1 MQNGKFCDSEGN
13 LRPWEFELA
22 FRDLLRRYAQRR
34 LADCASGAAGTQEAE
49 VAKIGALKMIML
61 NMEQVAGNE
70 LHPPASSTCEQ
81 GAGRSID
88 HMLLEECESRNSVLC
103 SNSSRHRPQEQSA
116 ASTTLTNAEARPR
129 RGSYDGFP
137 VLEASSGC
145 AGTDLAAIAQTVRQ
159 VLWEQRATSSTIE
172 EISAVLL
179 ASSKTSITATM
190 KCTKSRTAFD
200 DARLPCRT
208 RLTPATHSK
217 RFRMLCIQKQRVEW
231 AQTNSLPA
239 KRSDQRHVSAEVILA
254 DQQSF
259 TSCNNISYEFNS
271 DTNSKFPDGKMIFY
285 DILYSCFLK
294 CCLLRPCLV

>member
-70 LHPPASSTCEQ
+70 LPPPASSKCEQ

-103 SNSSRHRPQEQSA
+103 SNSSRQPKLEVQSA
-116 ASTTLTNAEARPR
+116 ASTTLTNAEARPMSG
-129 RGSYDGFP
+129 GSEGFP

-145 AGTDLAAIAQTVRQ
+145 AGTDLTAIAQIVRQ

-172 EISAVLL
+172 EIRAALL
-179 ASSKTSITATM
+179 VSSSSCEPSIKATM
-190 KCTKSRTAFD
+190 KCNKSRTAFD
-200 DARLPCRT
+200 DASLPCRT

-217 RFRMLCIQKQRVEW
+217 RIRMRCIQKQRVEV
-231 AQTNSLPA
+231 ALTNSLPD
-239 KRSDQRHVSAEVILA
+239 KRSDQRHVSAEVLLA

-259 TSCNNISYEFNS
+259 TSCNNISYESNS
-271 DTNSKFPDGKMIFY
+271 DTKSKFPGGI
-285 DILYSCFLK
+285 
-294 CCLLRPCLV
+294 